1 MIRNIRISELLL
13 AGTPR
18 RTPSPVT
25 ECRLSGLVIRQTQYT
40 FLINDTANKKQRRE
54 QVGGRAP
61 PSSQQTLVQQQKQPQ
76 YQELEGR
83 NLDGRGSR
91 SFTAPRANMLGI

>member
-40 FLINDTANKKQRRE
+40 FLINDTANKKQKGTSRWH
-54 QVGGRAP
+54 
-61 PSSQQTLVQQQKQPQ
+61 SSTI
-76 YQELEGR
+76 
-83 NLDGRGSR
+83 
-91 SFTAPRANMLGI
+91 FTADAGSAAEATAVPGARRQEP